1 MKNYKERFKKLLDY
15 YKEEL
20 SNLKKEEVE
29 IVAKLEVFLY
39 LLEEINFK
47 NKDISKTWALLTGYH
62 KNEQVNV
69 SLMEKEIDLINKARG
84 FLTELYGSKAFDYY
98 IETYMNITNINELL
112 YSLRKENK
120 DVFFQV
126 NYSKKLEER
135 KKRIKELF
143 GSEIDIVNNKMKIF
157 KEGVGK
163 FYEEGVFERVKFKE
177 IKLKDKKTFN
187 KISIKR
193 PLKRESITIKKSDLL
208 KTAKFIDSKIE
219 NKNYV
224 ERVKNINFDILKDN
238 SIEASEEITIDGL
251 FNLVGRV
258 GAGKS
263 TLVEVL
269 SCKLALEGRKTAII
283 VDSIKAI
290 VELLDYYDNLGIN
303 AVPIWGYSGKEEQRN
318 KAYSSIREEDFND
331 IYNTSWN
338 KWFSETCILDGLRDS
353 SDIIEPFKAGKEP
366 CMKIL
371 KNKKSKEKFACP
383 YYNICPSHKIDLSLN
398 DAQIY
403 ITTPSAFLKTKISPA
418 IVEENVRV
426 SEYLYYNCDL
436 VVFDESDKIQLNFE
450 QGFTEHIIIMDD
462 NKESYLNK
470 LGRDVEIWFY
480 NNRITNASN
489 KKLQKWHDIFNN
501 TQRSA
506 NILIQLLNDN
516 KSLIKKLDGMFL
528 TAYSLHDR
536 FKNLKEYTKFNIMEN
551 FIKIDEEKLDNEGKY
566 IRTEI
571 LSGNFDFSKLIK
583 RIKKWYFNE
592 KDVSYDDILMIVFI
606 FVLTIFEKNFKDMV
620 NGLEFIPELQSIT
633 TEDATVMYR
642 IIEDYLPFIPTSP
655 MGNVFGIKITA
666 DNNNNLK
673 RLVLFKSRGLG
684 RWLLTNYHNLYEN
697 IDKEKGPNVL
707 LLSGTSWAPK
717 SYSYHIKSKVDG
729 ILNGHEDEAKAI
741 EESKFMFEYVSIN
754 NSPIEVSGSN
764 LNKRVEKIET
774 IVKSLVKVTGR
785 TKKSKLAQELDKLE
799 ENRKKILL
807 LVGSYK
813 EATAI
818 KKFLD
823 VVLTNDGYIKK
834 EEVCLLV
841 RDNEEEVSSENITRG
856 DVTEF
861 GTMDKKILIA
871 PLMALERGYNI
882 LNENNKAA
890 IGSVYFLVR
899 PMPIPNDMNIIVN
912 KINSRCMENLSDKN
926 SKDILEHINWVKSNR
941 DESLKL
947 MQKLLIKSERLGYK
961 QLNDEDREALC
972 MTLFVTICQVVGRL
986 IRGGCKARVHFCD
999 AKFAPNTIIN
1009 EEDTEKTSILVGI
1022 IKTLDKLMESEN
1034 VIERELTNKLYY
1046 PFYKG
1051 LKECEG
1057 LKYEKRKR
1065 S

>member
-1 MKNYKERFKKLLDY
+1 
-15 YKEEL
+15 
-20 SNLKKEEVE
+20 
-29 IVAKLEVFLY
+29 
-39 LLEEINFK
+39 
-47 NKDISKTWALLTGYH
+47 
-62 KNEQVNV
+62 
-69 SLMEKEIDLINKARG
+69 
-84 FLTELYGSKAFDYY
+84 
-98 IETYMNITNINELL
+98 
-112 YSLRKENK
+112 
-120 DVFFQV
+120 
-126 NYSKKLEER
+126 
-135 KKRIKELF
+135 
-143 GSEIDIVNNKMKIF
+143 
-157 KEGVGK
+157 
-163 FYEEGVFERVKFKE
+163 
-177 IKLKDKKTFN
+177 
-187 KISIKR
+187 
-193 PLKRESITIKKSDLL
+193 
-208 KTAKFIDSKIE
+208 
-219 NKNYV
+219 
-224 ERVKNINFDILKDN
+224 
-238 SIEASEEITIDGL
+238 
-251 FNLVGRV
+251 
-258 GAGKS
+258 
-263 TLVEVL
+263 
-269 SCKLALEGRKTAII
+269 
-283 VDSIKAI
+283 
-290 VELLDYYDNLGIN
+290 
-303 AVPIWGYSGKEEQRN
+303 
-318 KAYSSIREEDFND
+318 
-331 IYNTSWN
+331 
-338 KWFSETCILDGLRDS
+338 
-353 SDIIEPFKAGKEP
+353 
-366 CMKIL
+366 
-371 KNKKSKEKFACP
+371 
-383 YYNICPSHKIDLSLN
+383 
-398 DAQIY
+398 
-403 ITTPSAFLKTKISPA
+403 
-418 IVEENVRV
+418 
-426 SEYLYYNCDL
+426 
-436 VVFDESDKIQLNFE
+436 
-450 QGFTEHIIIMDD
+450 
-462 NKESYLNK
+462 
-470 LGRDVEIWFY
+470 
-480 NNRITNASN
+480 
-489 KKLQKWHDIFNN
+489 
-501 TQRSA
+501 
-506 NILIQLLNDN
+506 
-516 KSLIKKLDGMFL
+516 
-528 TAYSLHDR
+528 
-536 FKNLKEYTKFNIMEN
+536 
-551 FIKIDEEKLDNEGKY
+551 
-566 IRTEI
+566 
-571 LSGNFDFSKLIK
+571 
-583 RIKKWYFNE
+583 
-592 KDVSYDDILMIVFI
+592 
-606 FVLTIFEKNFKDMV
+606 
-620 NGLEFIPELQSIT
+620 
-633 TEDATVMYR
+633 
-642 IIEDYLPFIPTSP
+642 
-655 MGNVFGIKITA
+655 
-666 DNNNNLK
+666 
-673 RLVLFKSRGLG
+673 
-684 RWLLTNYHNLYEN
+684 
-697 IDKEKGPNVL
+697 
-707 LLSGTSWAPK
+707 
-717 SYSYHIKSKVDG
+717 
-729 ILNGHEDEAKAI
+729 
-741 EESKFMFEYVSIN
+741 MFEYVSIN